1 MSELLCQVGQCYESI
16 KEHLPRFE
24 QQRADWL
31 LDQLTKMQQWMEN
44 FRAEVVREILAIEGS
59 LSDFQKRQEQSLRV
73 ELQHSSENQ
82 LDATQ
87 LKTLQV
93 LLQSLQDHMTV
104 FETQLEN
111 LKFAVRTSLR
121 EMDIKL
127 EGCTS

>member
-1 MSELLCQVGQCYESI
+1 M
-16 KEHLPRFE
+16 
-24 QQRADWL
+24 
-31 LDQLTKMQQWMEN
+31 
-44 FRAEVVREILAIEGS
+44 AIEGS
-59 LSDFQKRQEQSLRV
+59 LSDFQKRQEQTLRV

-82 LDATQ
+82 FEATQ

-127 EGCTS
+127 EAAQVENAQLRSLVQSHDKQFAELMPYLTRIETRFMEIKDQLDRVEHQTVSEVN